1 MARDYFPCVIDN
13 ALHLQEKRETAS
25 WRNARAHKKNIN
37 MAKKVK
43 KDYKSMTEEQLTA
56 ELEAA
61 KTAKDVEETENVEKE
76 LKMRKFKADTAKK
89 MEKKF
94 LNLNKYKEKVNYK
107 AVSYK
112 PQEWIDMSSAFK
124 EVTRLPGLPLGHVI
138 MSYGKS
144 DTGKSTLGIEAAAFA
159 QKQGI
164 VPVFIITE
172 NKFSFERAAKMGV
185 DMDNAIIYNGLAT
198 IEEGCDYIK
207 QTLDDQE
214 SGKLPFDVVF
224 VWDSVGATP
233 SKAEHTKREEEENGG
248 GGMMVTAKVLRERIT
263 RYLAR
268 RINDTRNET
277 YPYLASLIVINHA
290 YEKPPSPPATIGTVV
305 PYGGDGVYLAST
317 LVFRQGGITSRSSK
331 ITAIKD
337 GTEVAFALRSPLVV
351 EKNHITNVSSTKGK
365 ILCTD
370 EGFMLDDK
378 DTIEA
383 YKART
388 KDGWDLSFD
397 KFWNQ
402 QGVD

>member
-1 MARDYFPCVIDN
+1 
-13 ALHLQEKRETAS
+13 
-25 WRNARAHKKNIN
+25 
-37 MAKKVK
+37 
-43 KDYKSMTEEQLTA
+43 
-56 ELEAA
+56 
-61 KTAKDVEETENVEKE
+61 
-76 LKMRKFKADTAKK
+76 
-89 MEKKF
+89 
-94 LNLNKYKEKVNYK
+94 
-107 AVSYK
+107 
-112 PQEWIDMSSAFK
+112 
-124 EVTRLPGLPLGHVI
+124 
-138 MSYGKS
+138 
-144 DTGKSTLGIEAAAFA
+144 
-159 QKQGI
+159 
-164 VPVFIITE
+164 
-172 NKFSFERAAKMGV
+172 
-185 DMDNAIIYNGLAT
+185 
-198 IEEGCDYIK
+198 
-207 QTLDDQE
+207 
-214 SGKLPFDVVF
+214 
-224 VWDSVGATP
+224 
-233 SKAEHTKREEEENGG
+233 
-248 GGMMVTAKVLRERIT
+248 MMVTAKVLRERIT